1 MPPIDS
7 ADVLCH
13 ASVDTLCALVFATG
27 TVRHR
32 ARSSRL
38 APAIRGVSPNVL
50 RLESLSYARA
60 ACDWTRL
67 APDAVF
73 RTSGLHLPDSDTSAS
88 NTAPPLP
95 KRASNIAQL
104 IPSPLPRPAARS
116 AIPTAL
122 ATAQDCYRTSV
133 AQIGIRLR
141 LRRQLQPRPASFY
154 GHRFPLSYR
163 A

>member
-13 ASVDTLCALVFATG
+13 ASVDTSCALVFATG

-38 APAIRGVSPNVL
+38 APAIRAVSPNVL

-60 ACDWTRL
+60 ARDWTRL

-88 NTAPPLP
+88 NTAPALP
-95 KRASNIAQL
+95 KRASNIARL
-104 IPSPLPRPAARS
+104 LPSPLPRPAARS
-116 AIPTAL
+116 ANPIAL
-122 ATAQDCYRTSV
+122 ATAQDCYRTASLKLV
-133 AQIGIRLR
+133 FVFDFDVSYNHG
-141 LRRQLQPRPASFY
+141 QLLFMD
-154 GHRFPLSYR
+154 
-163 A
+163 

>member
-1 MPPIDS
+1 MGFFKQCLQLI
-7 ADVLCH
+7 LQTYF

-38 APAIRGVSPNVL
+38 APAIRAVSPNVL

-60 ACDWTRL
+60 ARDWTRL

-88 NTAPPLP
+88 NTAPALP
-95 KRASNIAQL
+95 KRASNIDDSITTSSTCCSISHSDSTRNCSGL
-104 IPSPLPRPAARS
+104 LP
-116 AIPTAL
+116 
-122 ATAQDCYRTSV
+122 Y
-133 AQIGIRLR
+133 
-141 LRRQLQPRPASFY
+141 
-154 GHRFPLSYR
+154 
-163 A
+163 

>member
-38 APAIRGVSPNVL
+38 APAIRAVSPNVL
-50 RLESLSYARA
+50 RLESLSSARA
-60 ACDWTRL
+60 ARDWTRL

-73 RTSGLHLPDSDTSAS
+73 RTSGLHHPESDTSAF
-88 NTAPPLP
+88 NTARALP
-95 KRASNIAQL
+95 KRASNIAL
-104 IPSPLPRPAARS
+104 F
-116 AIPTAL
+116 TA
-122 ATAQDCYRTSV
+122 S
-133 AQIGIRLR
+133 RL
-141 LRRQLQPRPASFY
+141 L
-154 GHRFPLSYR
+154 
-163 A
+163 

>member
-38 APAIRGVSPNVL
+38 APAIRAVSPNVL

-60 ACDWTRL
+60 ARDWTRL

-73 RTSGLHLPDSDTSAS
+73 RTDRKSTRLNSSHLV
-88 NTAPPLP
+88 
-95 KRASNIAQL
+95 I
-104 IPSPLPRPAARS
+104 
-116 AIPTAL
+116 
-122 ATAQDCYRTSV
+122 
-133 AQIGIRLR
+133 
-141 LRRQLQPRPASFY
+141 
-154 GHRFPLSYR
+154 SY
-163 A
+163 AVFCLKKK

>member
-1 MPPIDS
+1 MDS

-38 APAIRGVSPNVL
+38 APAIRAVSPNVL

-73 RTSGLHLPDSDTSAS
+73 RTSGLHLPDSDTSAY
-88 NTAPPLP
+88 NTAHQLLHRAFHIAHLNLSPHTLP
-95 KRASNIAQL
+95 SD
-104 IPSPLPRPAARS
+104 RS
-116 AIPTAL
+116 VI
-122 ATAQDCYRTSV
+122 
-133 AQIGIRLR
+133 
-141 LRRQLQPRPASFY
+141 
-154 GHRFPLSYR
+154 
-163 A
+163 